1 MGDPLPP
8 RRQEAAIFLLATMVL
23 SIIVGRSYFE
33 ARNGPDVPLNPQMI
47 AVAGEIKR
55 PGYFLLA
62 GPEVTVGQVI
72 EAAGGLRHRAA
83 GELPAEMAAG
93 PVRGG
98 QAVHLK
104 VTPQGPVVVDVR
116 PMPAAARLTW
126 GEKLD
131 VNSSSEEELMLV
143 PQMKAAFAAVIVKQ
157 RRQACWRNLMALE
170 TIPGVGPKT
179 VEKWQPYLEAA
190 DCGMGGINEKKQ

>member
-1 MGDPLPP
+1 
-8 RRQEAAIFLLATMVL
+8 
-23 SIIVGRSYFE
+23 
-33 ARNGPDVPLNPQMI
+33 
-47 AVAGEIKR
+47 
-55 PGYFLLA
+55 
-62 GPEVTVGQVI
+62 
-72 EAAGGLRHRAA
+72 
-83 GELPAEMAAG
+83 
-93 PVRGG
+93 
-98 QAVHLK
+98 
-104 VTPQGPVVVDVR
+104 
-116 PMPAAARLTW
+116 MPAAARLTW